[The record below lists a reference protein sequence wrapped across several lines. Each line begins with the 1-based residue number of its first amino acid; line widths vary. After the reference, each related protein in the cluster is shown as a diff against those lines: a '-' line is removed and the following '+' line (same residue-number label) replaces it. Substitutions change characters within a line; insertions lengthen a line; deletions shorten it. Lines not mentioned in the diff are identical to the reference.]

1 MTYPQV
7 IDAKGRDLFVGA
19 VVNTEYQ
26 DVPMPCGIIVDITD
40 WDGDVNDDTLQHIDI
55 PPYVVVMWPY
65 GTERFGTFPFET
77 ASWFTEPSVE
87 ADDLVLASDPVR
99 DYSHTRGDVL
109 TMCDVCDKY
118 QFDVRLINVG
128 GIEPWNWD
136 DLMICGSCR
145 FQEDARVMKLETEM
159 ARWDHEEKAWLKNG
173 GQELI
178 DSEPYVPCMACG
190 GPEPCH
196 CWV

>member
-1 MTYPQV
+1 MTYP
-7 IDAKGRDLFVGA
+7 
-19 VVNTEYQ
+19 
-26 DVPMPCGIIVDITD
+26 
-40 WDGDVNDDTLQHIDI
+40 
-55 PPYVVVMWPY
+55 
-65 GTERFGTFPFET
+65 
-77 ASWFTEPSVE
+77 
-87 ADDLVLASDPVR
+87 R

-109 TMCDVCDKY
+109 EPCDVCHKF

-145 FQEDARVMKLETEM
+145 FQEDRRAMKLETY
-159 ARWDHEEKAWLKNG
+159 RWDHEEKAWLKDG